1 MFGFYFS
8 MQTFSIF
15 SALVLGLV
23 AGTSSCLAVSGGL
36 LLSIVGKAHDRLG
49 AMSKKTRTRFTIM
62 FVVGRIV
69 SYGLLG
75 GLIGWL
81 GSSFTFS
88 STATGIITLIAAAYM
103 IIAGLEM
110 LEMAPKWLKCA
121 IPRPPKWLS
130 NRIMDSDG
138 NPHMIAPFLLGAAT
152 FFLPC
157 GFTQSLQIYAL
168 TTASFWTGATILAA
182 FAIGTAP
189 ALLALGFASGALSG
203 KKGKWVLKFA
213 GVLILFLAIGN
224 IQNGL
229 TLMGHPIEFA
239 SASTPTPAVT
249 GYKVVS
255 PGTNAAAE
263 APTGAD
269 QAVDQNGVQ
278 RLNVTLTD
286 SAPYYAP
293 SDVLSV
299 QAGKPVRLEIDGK
312 AGGCRSVFQIS
323 GLDVQMLLNKEQN
336 VTEFTPTKPG
346 SYTFS
351 CSMGMYRG
359 TLNVL

>member
-1 MFGFYFS
+1 

-62 FVVGRIV
+62 FVVGRIA

-88 STATGIITLIAAAYM
+88 STATGVITLIAAAYM

-110 LEMAPKWLKCA
+110 LELAPKWLKCA
-121 IPRPPKWLS
+121 IPRPPKWLA
-130 NRIMDSDG
+130 NRIMDADG

-203 KKGKWVLKFA
+203 KRGKLFLKLA
-213 GVLILFLAIGN
+213 GALILFLAIGN
-224 IQNGL
+224 VQNGL

-239 SASTPTPAVT
+239 AASSQTT
-249 GYKVVS
+249 GYRVVS
-255 PGTNAAAE
+255 PAIDTATEVPAAA
-263 APTGAD
+263 D
-269 QAVDQNGVQ
+269 QVAGGDDVQ
-278 RLNVTLTD
+278 LLNITLTD

-293 SDVLSV
+293 SNVLSV
-299 QAGKPVRLEIDGK
+299 QAGKPVRLLIDGET
-312 AGGCRSVFQIS
+312 GGCRSVFQIS
-323 GLDVQMLLNKEQN
+323 GLNVQLLLNKAQN
-336 VTEFTPTKPG
+336 ITEFTPTKPG

>member
-1 MFGFYFS
+1 
-8 MQTFSIF
+8 MQTFSLF
-15 SALVLGLV
+15 SALILGLV

-49 AMSKKTRTRFTIM
+49 AMSKQTRNRFTLM
-62 FVVGRIV
+62 FVIGRIV

-81 GSSFTFS
+81 GSSLTFS
-88 STATGIITLIAAAYM
+88 PTVTGMITLIAAAYM

-110 LEMAPKWLKCA
+110 LEMAPNWMKCA

-130 NRIMDSDG
+130 NKILDSDG
-138 NPHMIAPFLLGAAT
+138 NPHMIAPLLLGAAT

-168 TTASFWTGATILAA
+168 TTQSFWTGASILSA
-182 FAIGTAP
+182 FAVGTAP
-189 ALLALGFASGALSG
+189 ALLALGFASGALQG
-203 KKGKWVLKFA
+203 KTGKWVLKIA
-213 GVLILFLAIGN
+213 GALILFLAIGN

-229 TLMGHPIEFA
+229 TLMGHPIDFA
-239 SASTPTPAVT
+239 SASVPQSTG

-255 PGTNAAAE
+255 NGIDAATE
-263 APTGAD
+263 APDGDA

-278 RLNVTLTD
+278 QLNIVLTD

-293 SDVLSV
+293 SNVLSV
-299 QAGKPVRLEIDGK
+299 KAGKPVRLEIDGVG
-312 AGGCRSVFQIS
+312 GGCRSVFQIS
-323 GLDVQMLLNKEQN
+323 GLNVQMLLNKEQN
-336 VTEFTPTKPG
+336 ITEFTPTKTG

>member
-1 MFGFYFS
+1 
-8 MQTFSIF
+8 MQSFTII

-49 AMSKKTRTRFTIM
+49 SMKKQTRIRFTLL
-62 FVVGRIV
+62 FVIGRIV

-110 LEMAPKWLKCA
+110 LEIAPRWMKCV

-130 NRIMDSDG
+130 SRILDAEG
-138 NPHMIAPFLLGAAT
+138 NPHMLAPFLLGAAT

-168 TTASFWTGATILAA
+168 TTASFFSGATILAA

-203 KKGKWVLKFA
+203 KHGKWILKFA
-213 GVLILFLAIGN
+213 GALILFLALGN

-239 SASTPTPAVT
+239 SASSQATT
-249 GYKVVS
+249 GYRIITPS
-255 PGTNAAAE
+255 SDTATTETAAV
-263 APTGAD
+263 APEENGI
-269 QAVDQNGVQ
+269 QN
-278 RLNVTLTD
+278 LHITLTN
-286 SAPYYAP
+286 SAPFYAP
-293 SDVLSV
+293 SNILSV
-299 QAGKPVRLEIDGK
+299 KAGKPVRLEVDGK

-323 GLDVQMLLNKEQN
+323 GLDVQLLLNKEQN
-336 VTEFTPTKPG
+336 ITEFTPDKPG
-346 SYTFS
+346 QYTFS

>member
-1 MFGFYFS
+1 
-8 MQTFSIF
+8 MQSFTFI
-15 SALVLGLV
+15 SALLLGFV
-23 AGTSSCLAVSGGL
+23 AGSSSCLAVSGGL
-36 LLSIVGKAHDRLG
+36 MLSIVGKANDRLG
-49 AMSKKTRTRFTIM
+49 KMTRKMRIRFTVM

-88 STATGIITLIAAAYM
+88 PTATGIITLIAAAYM

-110 LEMAPKWLKCA
+110 LQIAPRWMKCA

-130 NRIMDSDG
+130 NRIIDADG
-138 NPHMIAPFLLGAAT
+138 NPNAFTPFLLGAAT

-168 TTASFWTGATILAA
+168 TTASFWTGATILTA

-203 KKGKWVLKFA
+203 KTGKFVFKLA
-213 GVLILFLAIGN
+213 GVFILYLAISN
-224 IQNGL
+224 VQNGM
-229 TLMGHPIEFA
+229 TLLGHPIQFA
-239 SASTPTPAVT
+239 SASSATT
-249 GYKVVS
+249 GYRVVS
-255 PGTNAAAE
+255 SNTDS
-263 APTGAD
+263 TGSPSV
-269 QAVDQNGVQ
+269 AVKQPSSNGDVQ
-278 RLNVTLTD
+278 TLKITLVD

-293 SDVLSV
+293 SNELTVS
-299 QAGKPVRLEIDGK
+299 AGQKVRLEIAGP
-312 AGGCRSVFQIS
+312 AGGCRSVFQIPK
-323 GLDVQMLLNKEQN
+323 LNVQMMLNKSNN
-336 VTEFTPTKPG
+336 VTEFTPAKPG
-346 SYTFS
+346 RYAFS

-359 TLNVL
+359 TLNVI

>member
-1 MFGFYFS
+1 MLVWFLF
-8 MQTFSIF
+8 METVTFF
-15 SALVLGLV
+15 SALILGLV

-49 AMSKKTRTRFTIM
+49 MMSKQVRIRFTIL

-88 STATGIITLIAAAYM
+88 PTATGIITLIAAAYM

-110 LEMAPKWLKCA
+110 LEVAPNWLKCA
-121 IPRPPKWLS
+121 IPRPPKWIS
-130 NRIMDSDG
+130 NRILDAEG
-138 NPHMIAPFLLGAAT
+138 NPNPLAPFILGAAT

-168 TTASFWTGATILAA
+168 TTASFWTGAMLLAA

-189 ALLALGFASGALSG
+189 ALLAIGFASGALNG
-203 KKGKWVLKFA
+203 KHGKWFLKFA
-213 GVLILFLAIGN
+213 GLLIVFLAIGN

-229 TLMGHPIEFA
+229 TLLGHPIQFV
-239 SASTPTPAVT
+239 SAENSTS
-249 GYKVVS
+249 GYRIVS
-255 PGTNAAAE
+255 PAIDAATESPNGTGAAE
-263 APTGAD
+263 D
-269 QAVDQNGVQ
+269 VNGVQ
-278 RLNVTLTD
+278 FLNITLTN

-293 SDVLSV
+293 SNKLSV
-299 QAGKPVRLEIDGK
+299 RAGKPVRLVVKGD
-312 AGGCRSVFQIS
+312 AGGCRSVFQIP
-323 GLDVQMLLNKEQN
+323 GLDVELLLNKETN
-336 VTEFTPTKPG
+336 VTDFTPTKKG

-359 TLNVL
+359 TLTVL